1 MEGHTEQAFPIA
13 ALSRIP
19 RKRCLRA
26 FKPHELPMIRHCAL
40 VTLMMLST
48 AAIAQNE
55 RAPAPAPA
63 APAPAPANAA
73 AAAQAPASMGDPVK
87 GREKTQMCEGC
98 HGIEG
103 WRTAFPEVYRVP
115 RLGGQ
120 HQAYLVS
127 ALKQYKSGDRSHP
140 SMRAIASSLSDAD
153 IVDLAAYYAKGGV
166 QTASK

>member
-1 MEGHTEQAFPIA
+1 
-13 ALSRIP
+13 
-19 RKRCLRA
+19 
-26 FKPHELPMIRHCAL
+26 
-40 VTLMMLST
+40 
-48 AAIAQNE
+48 
-55 RAPAPAPA
+55 
-63 APAPAPANAA
+63 
-73 AAAQAPASMGDPVK
+73 MGDPVK

-153 IVDLAAYYAKGGV
+153 IADLAAYYAEGGV

>member
-1 MEGHTEQAFPIA
+1 MEGRTEQAFPIA

-26 FKPHELPMIRHCAL
+26 FKPHELPMIRHCAV

-48 AAIAQNE
+48 AAVAQNE
-55 RAPAPAPA
+55 RAPAPAAA
-63 APAPAPANAA
+63 APANTA

-153 IVDLAAYYAKGGV
+153 IADLAAYYAEGGV
-166 QTASK
+166 QTAIK

>member
-1 MEGHTEQAFPIA
+1 
-13 ALSRIP
+13 
-19 RKRCLRA
+19 
-26 FKPHELPMIRHCAL
+26 MIRSFLLAIFTIASGCA
-40 VTLMMLST
+40 S
-48 AAIAQNE
+48 AQND

-63 APAPAPANAA
+63 AEANAA
-73 AAAQAPASMGDPVK
+73 AAAQAPASMGDPAK

-120 HQAYLVS
+120 HEAYLVS

-153 IVDLAAYYAKGGV
+153 MANLAAYYAKGGIR
-166 QTASK
+166 TASK